1 MTHRFDL
8 NEMLDTLWNMGMDDD
23 PIAGGWLNAELE
35 ARDGQLCD
43 VLEWSGHGP
52 DTVALVRW
60 SSPKPIS
67 IVGQRIRSGRISTPR
82 SAASRRLRCSD
93 SDPISPTRIGWRN
106 FATRCP
112 QLRAIRGGIEVEAST
127 ASRSSRV
134 SRVPGASDVM
144 SAAPGPEVPR
154 RSERAAP

>member
-23 PIAGGWLNAELE
+23 PVAGGWLNAELE

-60 SSPKPIS
+60 SDGVTEEIVPFGLVEVDDGFYCRTNWSGLKTMVRS
-67 IVGQRIRSGRISTPR
+67 ILQAR
-82 SAASRRLRCSD
+82 
-93 SDPISPTRIGWRN
+93 
-106 FATRCP
+106 
-112 QLRAIRGGIEVEAST
+112 
-127 ASRSSRV
+127 
-134 SRVPGASDVM
+134 
-144 SAAPGPEVPR
+144 
-154 RSERAAP
+154 